1 MTDASRT
8 RLPWTI
14 VAGSALLLALLLYTL
29 FGGYVPAKRRA
40 ASLERELREVYAREA
55 ELQTKVAQDEQRHT
69 IREQQL
75 TAISAERD
83 VLAQRL
89 EELERQLGAART
101 PRR

>member
-1 MTDASRT
+1 MPDGPRAAFPWLLVAAS
-8 RLPWTI
+8 
-14 VAGSALLLALLLYTL
+14 VLLAVLLGYTL
-29 FGGYVPAKRRA
+29 FAAYLPAKQRIA
-40 ASLERELREVYAREA
+40 QLERELKDLYAREA

-83 VLAQRL
+83 ALAQRL